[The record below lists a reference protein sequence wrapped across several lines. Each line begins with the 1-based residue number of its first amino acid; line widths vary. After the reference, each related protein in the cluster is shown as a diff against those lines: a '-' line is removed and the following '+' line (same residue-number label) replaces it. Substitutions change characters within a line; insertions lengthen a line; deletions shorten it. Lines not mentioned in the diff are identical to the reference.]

1 MDMAA
6 IKELFQTADWK
17 AEKHVP
23 VIEAEAKIK
32 KTDNL
37 KITVSVGKEI
47 AHPNTTEH
55 HIVWIEVYFLPKG
68 EKFPYQIA
76 RFEFSSHGAS
86 TQGPNTSTIYTQPS
100 VTCILKTEKSG
111 TILAASYCNIHG
123 LWENSQELT
132 VE

>member
-1 MDMAA
+1 MAS
-6 IKELFQTADWK
+6 IKELLQSADWK
-17 AEKHVP
+17 SEKHVP
-23 VIEAEAKIK
+23 VIEAEYKIK
-32 KTDNL
+32 KTDTL

-55 HIVWIEVYFLPKG
+55 HIAWIEVYFLPRS

-86 TQGPNTSTIYTQPS
+86 TQGPNTSTIYTQAS
-100 VTCILKTEKSG
+100 ATCILKTEKSG
-111 TILAASYCNIHG
+111 TIFAVSYCNIHG